1 MRSDRHRE
9 KAIDNLQF
17 ATANRVKSD
26 DSVMWRVRSFQAGVC
41 IAVLALA
48 LRLASMAGMQ
58 IPSLGG

>member
-1 MRSDRHRE
+1 MRSDRHRD

-17 ATANRVKSD
+17 ATANQVKSD
-26 DSVMWRVRSFQAGVC
+26 PSVMWRVRLFQAGVGV
-41 IAVLALA
+41 AVLAFA